1 MWEEFSEII
10 WKLIVGEGVSFL
22 KYICLEIFVEFLLD
36 FNDLEMNS
44 KVLVNG
50 VFIVCSEYNVI
61 LDDLFDCE
69 FEFVD
74 CLVFDDF
81 LEVNLQ
87 VFMEIFFQVYFFF
100 NIYMFIF
107 VFSIGVFYFKNVI
120 LLILFFIF
128 LNFRCIKKCYQIQRL
143 QMSILLLC
151 LLIQ

>member
-81 LEVNLQ
+81 L
-87 VFMEIFFQVYFFF
+87 
-100 NIYMFIF
+100 
-107 VFSIGVFYFKNVI
+107 
-120 LLILFFIF
+120 
-128 LNFRCIKKCYQIQRL
+128 
-143 QMSILLLC
+143 
-151 LLIQ
+151 